1 MSEKEVRAGLPRSLR
16 AYIVLVAV
24 GGMVWLTYLAQSV
37 EWGPSVLGEM
47 GFFVAL
53 IVLAGSFPLPVGPR
67 VKTDVAA
74 TALFA
79 AALLLEPG
87 AAALAGA
94 VGVVTYTLLL
104 RFWGQKIR
112 VPWYKYPFNAGA
124 TALCVGMA
132 SALFHELAAGEGL
145 LSTAVVPA
153 ACVYYLVNTGLVSGA
168 AGLQLG
174 VSPLR
179 FWWKGTKDNG
189 IAELSL
195 FAFAFLGAVIYN
207 ESPWTVAVLFMPVAI
222 IYIAFSRLAQKI
234 QERELA
240 EEALQKAKE
249 ELEIRVE
256 MRTNELT
263 KATEQLA
270 HSRRRVVNSQEDLRK
285 AVAQQL
291 HGPVQNRLLVA
302 THWLRTAQDKIGDG
316 TGETAEQISK
326 AAHLIDEINQ
336 GDLSAAVRR
345 LHPSLIRMSLEA
357 SLRSLAAEFD
367 GSFDVQVQLSGG
379 TSSRD
384 ELWRTGLPEDLRLA
398 IYRVA
403 GAALSNVLKHA
414 SATKAELRLDLASEE
429 MVRVTIVDNG
439 CGFDAKTTTPALA
452 FFRCRTT
459 AGP

>member
-1 MSEKEVRAGLPRSLR
+1 MSENQVRAGLPKSLQ
-16 AYIVLVAV
+16 AYIVIVAV
-24 GGMVWLTYLAQSV
+24 GGMAWLTYLAQSV
-37 EWGPSVLGEM
+37 EWGPSVLGQM
-47 GFFVAL
+47 GLFVAL

-74 TALFA
+74 TALCA

-104 RFWGQKIR
+104 RFCGQKIR

-124 TALCVGMA
+124 TALFVGMT
-132 SALFHELAAGEGL
+132 SALFHGMAASDSL
-145 LSTAVVPA
+145 LSAAVVPA
-153 ACVYYLVNTGLVSGA
+153 ACVYYLINTGLVSGA
-168 AGLQLG
+168 ASLQLG

-179 FWWKGTKDNG
+179 FRWNGTRDSG
-189 IAELSL
+189 LAELSL
-195 FAFAFLGAVIYN
+195 FAFAFLGTVVYDQ
-207 ESPWTVAVLFMPVAI
+207 SPWTVAVLFTPVAI
-222 IYIAFSRLAQKI
+222 IYIAFSGLAQKI
-234 QERELA
+234 HERELI

-263 KATEQLA
+263 SATEQLA

-285 AVAQQL
+285 AVAQQF

-302 THWLRTAQDKIGDG
+302 THWLRTAQDNIGAV

-336 GDLSAAVRR
+336 GDLRAAVRR
-345 LHPSLIRMSLEA
+345 LHPSLIRISLEA
-357 SLRSLAAEFD
+357 SLRSLAAEFT

-384 ELWRTGLPEDLRLA
+384 ELWKTGLPEDLRLA

-403 GAALSNVLKHA
+403 EAALSNILKHA
-414 SATKAELRLDLASEE
+414 SATKADLSQLDLASEE
-429 MVRVTIVDNG
+429 MVKVTIVDNG
-439 CGFDAKTTTPALA
+439 CGFDAKTTRLI
-452 FFRCRTT
+452 
-459 AGP
+459 G